1 MRQFFQRLL
10 LPLAVAA
17 VTQTSIV
24 SAEGIRLIGPS
35 GEVQSSPQF
44 SSEIV
49 RNAASSANSEPST
62 FFGPTTEQDT
72 LWSIATRLKPSAAVT
87 VQQTLLAIYRLNP
100 QAFENQNIHSLI
112 PGSTLRVPSL
122 SQVSS
127 ATTQEAINI
136 MAAHQARLNQGD
148 VKPAIQPAPIAKPQP
163 VVEAK
168 TQKAT
173 AKVAETVTV
182 PAMVDTVKPE
192 VEKVEKQIAA
202 SDTELVALE
211 EKNHK
216 LRLMVA
222 QMQSEVDNLKQELG
236 DENRIRS
243 EVEKLLQE
251 ERVKRDE
258 AQKLAPSALDQ
269 LLSNGWMVGL
279 LALIPGLLIGLLV
292 LMLLSRRSKS
302 SSTEPTLQPAQT
314 ATPEAA
320 IAPVT
325 VGEPEIDGLDDELLL
340 DDDLF
345 GDTDD
350 SEKLFSDEVDS
361 KDEDDIFADLD
372 ESDLDFNLE
381 GEDGQDPFAGI
392 DDDGDLDTEFGSN
405 SGISVN
411 SEEKALGLEEMERA
425 LDEATHNAND
435 DDDEA
440 AFDLSDDGDMSQ
452 AEIES
457 LLANDGEVEDLE
469 SDAIDQS
476 MLDELLS
483 GFDQED
489 DTADDLDFDTLL
501 DDNLDELMSDPIERE
516 LTQTDVK
523 MTSDEDLESLFNSIE
538 SQADLDTLEAEADNF
553 EETALLDELI
563 DEDVTLDSDSTDLLD
578 ELIADEDGLDTLEL
592 DEDFD
597 VASDKLLNELLDES
611 APEPSEEFD
620 HNSPTLLD
628 EWVEKEEQPVKTE
641 NVASESVEEP
651 VLDDG
656 TEFFEELL
664 EIEQLAQEPTAEFNS
679 DNFKDDLLSSVPEHD
694 PLLEEF
700 NLDDDEES
708 SFEDEAFD
716 FNPEIEGTDSGAAMQ
731 PEETPTA
738 VTVPEPIANEFG
750 VPQDDDWLLD
760 EESESTSEIVEDSQ
774 PLSSADF
781 MAELDGAENTEIVE
795 SVRDNVSETTSA
807 SDDNDVE
814 RDFFAAELDD
824 ESFDFDEL
832 ELAEYSEEDA
842 LADAM
847 AQPELPGEPEVKE
860 QDLAAELADA
870 QADDEFEFYGLELP
884 EYSEEDALADAMAQP
899 ELSGEPEA
907 EVKEENLAAEFADA
921 QADDEY
927 ELDDLE
933 LPEYSEE
940 DALAEAIAQPELSG
954 EPEAEVKEEN
964 LAAEFVDAQA
974 EDEYEFDDL
983 ELPEYSE
990 EDALA
995 DAIAQPELSGEPEVK
1010 EQDLAAELAD
1020 VQAEDESEFDD
1031 LELPE
1036 YSEEDALADAMAQPE
1051 LSGEPEVKEQ
1061 DLAAE
1066 LADVQADDE
1075 FEFDDL
1081 ELPEYSEED
1090 ALADAVTKPELSG
1103 EPEVKEEG
1111 LVADFADAQAEDELE
1126 FDDLEL
1132 PEYSEEDALADAI
1145 AQPELSGE
1153 PEVKEEDL
1161 AAEFADAQAEDEF
1174 EFDDLEL
1181 PEYSEEDALADA
1193 MAQPELSGEPEVK
1206 EEGLAADFA
1215 DAQAEDEFEF
1225 DDLELPEYSEEDALA
1240 DAMAQ
1245 PELSGEP
1252 EVKEEGLAADF
1263 ADAQAEDE
1271 FEFDDLE
1278 LPEYSEEDVLA
1289 DAMAHPELSGEP
1301 EVKEEGLAADFADA
1315 QAEDELEFDD
1325 LELPEYSEEDALA
1338 DSIASSDTDPERSV
1352 PEAEAGIDFEAMAHQ
1367 EFDEHSLN
1375 SLLDDNEESEG
1386 FSFDQPID
1394 AQTIDSAGMDID
1406 AMLQMGGE
1414 DWNGFSLTPDQQA
1427 TIPDEVPEEERAV
1440 WQSDIQNQQPEVATE
1455 NWATQEDLADFDP
1468 QEKHFM
1474 TIDELMAQVE
1484 REETAF
1490 NPDDEELKLDVGLN
1504 EFPDVIGEISDV
1516 DVDSNSEAAGKL
1528 DLAKIYMEMNDEK
1541 GAVKLLEEAIVDGSD
1556 DIRQQAKRLID
1567 VINGRA

>member
-122 SQVSS
+122 AQVNS

-168 TQKAT
+168 TQQAT
-173 AKVAETVTV
+173 AKVAEAVTV

-847 AQPELPGEPEVKE
+847 AQPELSGEPEAEVKE
-860 QDLAAELADA
+860 ENLAAEFADA
-870 QADDEFEFYGLELP
+870 QADDEFEFDDLDLP
-884 EYSEEDALADAMAQP
+884 EYSEEDTLADAMAQP

-940 DALAEAIAQPELSG
+940 DALA
-954 EPEAEVKEEN
+954 
-964 LAAEFVDAQA
+964 
-974 EDEYEFDDL
+974 
-983 ELPEYSE
+983 
-990 EDALA
+990 
-995 DAIAQPELSGEPEVK
+995 
-1010 EQDLAAELAD
+1010 
-1020 VQAEDESEFDD
+1020 
-1031 LELPE
+1031 
-1036 YSEEDALADAMAQPE
+1036 DAMAQPE

-1066 LADVQADDE
+1066 FVGAQADDE

-1081 ELPEYSEED
+1081 DLPEYSEED

-1245 PELSGEP
+1245 PELSDEP
-1252 EVKEEGLAADF
+1252 EVKEEGLTADF
-1263 ADAQAEDE
+1263 ANVQAEDE
-1271 FEFDDLE
+1271 LEFDDLE
-1278 LPEYSEEDVLA
+1278 LPEYSEEDALA
-1289 DAMAHPELSGEP
+1289 QPELSGEP
-1301 EVKEEGLAADFADA
+1301 EVKEEGLAADFANV

>member
-122 SQVSS
+122 AQVNS

-168 TQKAT
+168 TQQAT
-173 AKVAETVTV
+173 AKVAETVAV

-320 IAPVT
+320 VAPVT

-750 VPQDDDWLLD
+750 VPQDGDWLLD

-884 EYSEEDALADAMAQP
+884 EYSEVDALADAMAQP

-940 DALAEAIAQPELSG
+940 DALA
-954 EPEAEVKEEN
+954 
-964 LAAEFVDAQA
+964 
-974 EDEYEFDDL
+974 
-983 ELPEYSE
+983 
-990 EDALA
+990 
-995 DAIAQPELSGEPEVK
+995 
-1010 EQDLAAELAD
+1010 
-1020 VQAEDESEFDD
+1020 
-1031 LELPE
+1031 
-1036 YSEEDALADAMAQPE
+1036 DAMAQPE

-1066 LADVQADDE
+1066 LADLQADDE

-1174 EFDDLEL
+1174 EFDDLDL

-1193 MAQPELSGEPEVK
+1193 MVQPELSGEPEVK

-1271 FEFDDLE
+1271 F
-1278 LPEYSEEDVLA
+1278 
-1289 DAMAHPELSGEP
+1289 
-1301 EVKEEGLAADFADA
+1301 
-1315 QAEDELEFDD
+1315 EFDD

>member
-122 SQVSS
+122 AQVNS

-168 TQKAT
+168 TQQAT

-523 MTSDEDLESLFNSIE
+523 MTSDKDLESLFNSIE

-553 EETALLDELI
+553 EETALLDDLI

-708 SFEDEAFD
+708 LFEDEAFD

-847 AQPELPGEPEVKE
+847 AQPELSGEPEAEVKE
-860 QDLAAELADA
+860 ENLAAEFVGA
-870 QADDEFEFYGLELP
+870 QADDEFEFDDLDLPEYSEEDALADAMAQPELSGEPEAEVKEENLAAEFADAQADDEYEFDDLDLP

-927 ELDDLE
+927 EL
-933 LPEYSEE
+933 
-940 DALAEAIAQPELSG
+940 
-954 EPEAEVKEEN
+954 
-964 LAAEFVDAQA
+964 
-974 EDEYEFDDL
+974 
-983 ELPEYSE
+983 
-990 EDALA
+990 
-995 DAIAQPELSGEPEVK
+995 
-1010 EQDLAAELAD
+1010 
-1020 VQAEDESEFDD
+1020 DD

-1103 EPEVKEEG
+1103 EPGVKEEG

-1174 EFDDLEL
+1174 EFDDLDL

-1252 EVKEEGLAADF
+1252 EVKEEGLSADF

-1271 FEFDDLE
+1271 F
-1278 LPEYSEEDVLA
+1278 
-1289 DAMAHPELSGEP
+1289 
-1301 EVKEEGLAADFADA
+1301 
-1315 QAEDELEFDD
+1315 EFDD

>member
-122 SQVSS
+122 AQVNS

-136 MAAHQARLNQGD
+136 MAAHQARLNQGE

-168 TQKAT
+168 TQQAA

-320 IAPVT
+320 VAPVT

-620 HNSPTLLD
+620 HNSPTLLN

-795 SVRDNVSETTSA
+795 SVRDNVSETTST

-832 ELAEYSEEDA
+832 ELTEDSEEDA
-842 LADAM
+842 A
-847 AQPELPGEPEVKE
+847 AQPELPGEPEVKGE
-860 QDLAAELADA
+860 GLVADF
-870 QADDEFEFYGLELP
+870 ADD
-884 EYSEEDALADAMAQP
+884 
-899 ELSGEPEA
+899 
-907 EVKEENLAAEFADA
+907 
-921 QADDEY
+921 
-927 ELDDLE
+927 
-933 LPEYSEE
+933 
-940 DALAEAIAQPELSG
+940 
-954 EPEAEVKEEN
+954 
-964 LAAEFVDAQA
+964 QA
-974 EDEYEFDDL
+974 EDEF
-983 ELPEYSE
+983 
-990 EDALA
+990 
-995 DAIAQPELSGEPEVK
+995 
-1010 EQDLAAELAD
+1010 
-1020 VQAEDESEFDD
+1020 EFDD

-1051 LSGEPEVKEQ
+1051 LSGEPEVKEEGLAADFADAQADDEFEFDDLELLEYSEEDALTDAVAQPELSGEPEVKEQ

-1066 LADVQADDE
+1066 FADAQVEDEFEFDDLELPEYSEEDALADAVAQPELSGEPEIKEEGLAADFADAQADDEFEFDDLELPEYSEEDALADAMAQPELSGKSEVKEEDLAADFADAQAEDEFEFDDLELPEYSEEDALADAMAQPELSGELEVKEEGLAADFADAQAEDEFEFDDLELPEYSEEDALADAMAQPELSGELEVKEEGLAADFADVQADDE

-1174 EFDDLEL
+1174 EFDDL
-1181 PEYSEEDALADA
+1181 D
-1193 MAQPELSGEPEVK
+1193 
-1206 EEGLAADFA
+1206 
-1215 DAQAEDEFEF
+1215 
-1225 DDLELPEYSEEDALA
+1225 
-1240 DAMAQ
+1240 
-1245 PELSGEP
+1245 
-1252 EVKEEGLAADF
+1252 
-1263 ADAQAEDE
+1263 
-1271 FEFDDLE
+1271 
-1278 LPEYSEEDVLA
+1278 
-1289 DAMAHPELSGEP
+1289 
-1301 EVKEEGLAADFADA
+1301 
-1315 QAEDELEFDD
+1315 
-1325 LELPEYSEEDALA
+1325 LPEYSEEDALA

>member
-122 SQVSS
+122 AQVSS

-136 MAAHQARLNQGD
+136 MAAHQARLNQGE

-168 TQKAT
+168 TQQAT
-173 AKVAETVTV
+173 AKVAETVTA

-320 IAPVT
+320 VAPVT

-538 SQADLDTLEAEADNF
+538 SQADLETLEAEADNF

-592 DEDFD
+592 DDDFD

-708 SFEDEAFD
+708 AFEDEAFD
-716 FNPEIEGTDSGAAMQ
+716 FNPEIEGTDSGAEMQ

-738 VTVPEPIANEFG
+738 VNVPEPIANEFG

-760 EESESTSEIVEDSQ
+760 EDSESTSEIVEDSQ

-832 ELAEYSEEDA
+832 ELAEDSEE
-842 LADAM
+842 
-847 AQPELPGEPEVKE
+847 
-860 QDLAAELADA
+860 
-870 QADDEFEFYGLELP
+870 
-884 EYSEEDALADAMAQP
+884 DAMAQP
-899 ELSGEPEA
+899 ELSGEPE
-907 EVKEENLAAEFADA
+907 VKEEGLAAD
-921 QADDEY
+921 
-927 ELDDLE
+927 
-933 LPEYSEE
+933 
-940 DALAEAIAQPELSG
+940 
-954 EPEAEVKEEN
+954 
-964 LAAEFVDAQA
+964 FVDAQA
-974 EDEYEFDDL
+974 EDEFEFDDL
-983 ELPEYSE
+983 DLPEYSE

-1010 EQDLAAELAD
+1010 EQDFAAELAD
-1020 VQAEDESEFDD
+1020 VQAE
-1031 LELPE
+1031 
-1036 YSEEDALADAMAQPE
+1036 
-1051 LSGEPEVKEQ
+1051 
-1061 DLAAE
+1061 
-1066 LADVQADDE
+1066 DE

-1090 ALADAVTKPELSG
+1090 ALADAVTQPELSG
-1103 EPEVKEEG
+1103 EPEVREQDLAAE
-1111 LVADFADAQAEDELE
+1111 LADAQAEDEFE

-1132 PEYSEEDALADAI
+1132 PEYSEEDALADAVT
-1145 AQPELSGE
+1145 QPELSGE
-1153 PEVKEEDL
+1153 HEVKEEGL
-1161 AAEFADAQAEDEF
+1161 AADFADAQAEDEF

-1181 PEYSEEDALADA
+1181 PEYSEEEALADA

-1240 DAMAQ
+1240 DAVAQ
-1245 PELSGEP
+1245 SELSGEP
-1252 EVKEEGLAADF
+1252 EVNEEGLAADF

-1271 FEFDDLE
+1271 FEFDDLGLPEYSEEDALADAMAQPELSGEPEVKEESLAADFANVQAEDELEFDDLE
-1278 LPEYSEEDVLA
+1278 LPEYSEEDALA
-1289 DAMAHPELSGEP
+1289 DAMAQPEWSGEP
-1301 EVKEEGLAADFADA
+1301 EVKEEGLAADFANV

-1367 EFDEHSLN
+1367 EFDERSLN
-1375 SLLDDNEESEG
+1375 SLLDENEENEG

-1484 REETAF
+1484 REDTAF

>member
-122 SQVSS
+122 AQVNS

-168 TQKAT
+168 TQQAT

-795 SVRDNVSETTSA
+795 SARDNVSETTSA

-870 QADDEFEFYGLELP
+870 QADDEFEFYAVELA

-899 ELSGEPEA
+899 ELAGEP
-907 EVKEENLAAEFADA
+907 EVKEEYLAAEFADA
-921 QADDEY
+921 QADDEF
-927 ELDDLE
+927 
-933 LPEYSEE
+933 
-940 DALAEAIAQPELSG
+940 
-954 EPEAEVKEEN
+954 
-964 LAAEFVDAQA
+964 EFKV
-974 EDEYEFDDL
+974 
-983 ELPEYSE
+983 
-990 EDALA
+990 
-995 DAIAQPELSGEPEVK
+995 V
-1010 EQDLAAELAD
+1010 
-1020 VQAEDESEFDD
+1020 
-1031 LELPE
+1031 ELPE

-1051 LSGEPEVKEQ
+1051 LSGEPEVKE
-1061 DLAAE
+1061 
-1066 LADVQADDE
+1066 
-1075 FEFDDL
+1075 
-1081 ELPEYSEED
+1081 
-1090 ALADAVTKPELSG
+1090 
-1103 EPEVKEEG
+1103 EG
-1111 LVADFADAQAEDELE
+1111 LEAD
-1126 FDDLEL
+1126 
-1132 PEYSEEDALADAI
+1132 
-1145 AQPELSGE
+1145 
-1153 PEVKEEDL
+1153 
-1161 AAEFADAQAEDEF
+1161 FADAQAEDEF
-1174 EFDDLEL
+1174 EFDDLDL

-1215 DAQAEDEFEF
+1215 DAQAEDEF
-1225 DDLELPEYSEEDALA
+1225 
-1240 DAMAQ
+1240 
-1245 PELSGEP
+1245 
-1252 EVKEEGLAADF
+1252 
-1263 ADAQAEDE
+1263 
-1271 FEFDDLE
+1271 
-1278 LPEYSEEDVLA
+1278 
-1289 DAMAHPELSGEP
+1289 
-1301 EVKEEGLAADFADA
+1301 
-1315 QAEDELEFDD
+1315 EFDD

>member
-122 SQVSS
+122 AQVSS

-136 MAAHQARLNQGD
+136 MAAHQARLNQGE

-168 TQKAT
+168 TQQAT
-173 AKVAETVTV
+173 AKVAETVTA

-314 ATPEAA
+314 VTPEAA
-320 IAPVT
+320 VAPVT

-538 SQADLDTLEAEADNF
+538 SQADLETLEAEADNF

-592 DEDFD
+592 DDDFD

-708 SFEDEAFD
+708 AFEDEAFD
-716 FNPEIEGTDSGAAMQ
+716 FNPEIEGTDSGAEMQ

-760 EESESTSEIVEDSQ
+760 EDSESTSEIVEDSQ

-832 ELAEYSEEDA
+832 ELAED
-842 LADAM
+842 
-847 AQPELPGEPEVKE
+847 
-860 QDLAAELADA
+860 
-870 QADDEFEFYGLELP
+870 
-884 EYSEEDALADAMAQP
+884 SEEDALADAMAQP
-899 ELSGEPEA
+899 ELSGEPE
-907 EVKEENLAAEFADA
+907 VKEEGLAAD
-921 QADDEY
+921 
-927 ELDDLE
+927 
-933 LPEYSEE
+933 
-940 DALAEAIAQPELSG
+940 
-954 EPEAEVKEEN
+954 
-964 LAAEFVDAQA
+964 FVDAQA
-974 EDEYEFDDL
+974 EDEFEFDDL

-1010 EQDLAAELAD
+1010 EQDFAAELAD
-1020 VQAEDESEFDD
+1020 VQAEDEFEFDDLELPEYSEEEALADAIAQPELSGEPEVKEQYFAEELADVQAEDEFEFDDLEQPEYSEEDVLADAVTQPELSGEPEVKEQDLAAELADAQAEDELEFDD

-1051 LSGEPEVKEQ
+1051 LSGEP
-1061 DLAAE
+1061 
-1066 LADVQADDE
+1066 
-1075 FEFDDL
+1075 
-1081 ELPEYSEED
+1081 
-1090 ALADAVTKPELSG
+1090 G
-1103 EPEVKEEG
+1103 
-1111 LVADFADAQAEDELE
+1111 
-1126 FDDLEL
+1126 
-1132 PEYSEEDALADAI
+1132 
-1145 AQPELSGE
+1145 
-1153 PEVKEEDL
+1153 
-1161 AAEFADAQAEDEF
+1161 
-1174 EFDDLEL
+1174 
-1181 PEYSEEDALADA
+1181 
-1193 MAQPELSGEPEVK
+1193 VK

-1240 DAMAQ
+1240 DAVTQPELSGEPEVKEEGLTADFADAQADDELEFDDLELPEYSEEDALADAIAQ

-1252 EVKEEGLAADF
+1252 EVKEEGLTADF
-1263 ADAQAEDE
+1263 ADAQADDE
-1271 FEFDDLE
+1271 LEFDDLE
-1278 LPEYSEEDVLA
+1278 LPEYSEEDALA
-1289 DAMAHPELSGEP
+1289 QPELSGEP
-1301 EVKEEGLAADFADA
+1301 EVKEQDLAAELADA
-1315 QAEDELEFDD
+1315 QAEDEFEFDD

-1338 DSIASSDTDPERSV
+1338 DSIASSDIDPERS

-1367 EFDEHSLN
+1367 EFDERSLN
-1375 SLLDDNEESEG
+1375 SLLDENEENEG

-1484 REETAF
+1484 REDTAF

>member
-122 SQVSS
+122 AQVNS

-168 TQKAT
+168 TQQAT

-884 EYSEEDALADAMAQP
+884 EYSEEDALAQPELSGEPEAEVKEENLAAEFVGAQADDEFEFDDLDLPEYSEEDTLADAMAQP

-927 ELDDLE
+927 EL
-933 LPEYSEE
+933 
-940 DALAEAIAQPELSG
+940 
-954 EPEAEVKEEN
+954 
-964 LAAEFVDAQA
+964 
-974 EDEYEFDDL
+974 
-983 ELPEYSE
+983 
-990 EDALA
+990 
-995 DAIAQPELSGEPEVK
+995 
-1010 EQDLAAELAD
+1010 
-1020 VQAEDESEFDD
+1020 DD

-1174 EFDDLEL
+1174 EFDDLDL

-1271 FEFDDLE
+1271 F
-1278 LPEYSEEDVLA
+1278 
-1289 DAMAHPELSGEP
+1289 
-1301 EVKEEGLAADFADA
+1301 
-1315 QAEDELEFDD
+1315 EFDD

>member
-122 SQVSS
+122 AQVNS

-168 TQKAT
+168 TQQAT

-258 AQKLAPSALDQ
+258 AQKLAPSTLDQ

-469 SDAIDQS
+469 SEAIDQS

-592 DEDFD
+592 DDDFD

-641 NVASESVEEP
+641 NVASESAEEP

-731 PEETPTA
+731 PDETPTA

-760 EESESTSEIVEDSQ
+760 EESESTSEIVEDNQ

-781 MAELDGAENTEIVE
+781 MTELDGAENTEIVE
-795 SVRDNVSETTSA
+795 SVRDNVSEATAA

-832 ELAEYSEEDA
+832 ELAED
-842 LADAM
+842 
-847 AQPELPGEPEVKE
+847 
-860 QDLAAELADA
+860 
-870 QADDEFEFYGLELP
+870 
-884 EYSEEDALADAMAQP
+884 
-899 ELSGEPEA
+899 
-907 EVKEENLAAEFADA
+907 
-921 QADDEY
+921 
-927 ELDDLE
+927 
-933 LPEYSEE
+933 SEE

-964 LAAEFVDAQA
+964 LAAEFADAQADDEFELDDLDLPEYSEEDALADAMAQPELSDEPEVKEEGLAADFADAQA
-974 EDEYEFDDL
+974 EDEFEFDDL
-983 ELPEYSE
+983 DLPEYSE

-995 DAIAQPELSGEPEVK
+995 DAIAQPELSGEPK
-1010 EQDLAAELAD
+1010 
-1020 VQAEDESEFDD
+1020 
-1031 LELPE
+1031 
-1036 YSEEDALADAMAQPE
+1036 
-1051 LSGEPEVKEQ
+1051 
-1061 DLAAE
+1061 
-1066 LADVQADDE
+1066 
-1075 FEFDDL
+1075 
-1081 ELPEYSEED
+1081 
-1090 ALADAVTKPELSG
+1090 
-1103 EPEVKEEG
+1103 VKEEG
-1111 LVADFADAQAEDELE
+1111 LAADFADAQAEDELE

-1193 MAQPELSGEPEVK
+1193 IAQPELSGEPEVKEEGLAADFANVQAEDELEFDDLELPEYSEEDALADAIVQPELSGESEIK

-1252 EVKEEGLAADF
+1252 EVKEEGLTADF
-1263 ADAQAEDE
+1263 ANVQAEDE
-1271 FEFDDLE
+1271 LEFDDLE
-1278 LPEYSEEDVLA
+1278 LPEYSEEDALA

>member
-122 SQVSS
+122 AQVSS

-136 MAAHQARLNQGD
+136 MAAHQARLNQGE

-168 TQKAT
+168 TQQAT
-173 AKVAETVTV
+173 AKVAETVTA
-182 PAMVDTVKPE
+182 PAMVDTVKPD

-320 IAPVT
+320 VAPVT

-538 SQADLDTLEAEADNF
+538 SQADLETLEAEADNF

-592 DEDFD
+592 DDDFD

-708 SFEDEAFD
+708 AFEDEAFD
-716 FNPEIEGTDSGAAMQ
+716 FNPEIEGTDSGAEMQ
-731 PEETPTA
+731 SEPTA

-760 EESESTSEIVEDSQ
+760 EDSESTSEIVEDSQ

-832 ELAEYSEEDA
+832 ELAEDSEEDA

-847 AQPELPGEPEVKE
+847 AQPELSGEPEVKEQDLAAELADVQAEDEFEFDDLELPEYSEEEALADAMAQPELSGEPEVKE

-870 QADDEFEFYGLELP
+870 QAEDELEFDDLELP

-899 ELSGEPEA
+899 ELSGEPG
-907 EVKEENLAAEFADA
+907 VKEQDLAADFADA
-921 QADDEY
+921 QAEDEL
-927 ELDDLE
+927 EFDDLE

-940 DALAEAIAQPELSG
+940 DALADAVTQPELSG
-954 EPEAEVKEEN
+954 EPEVKEEG
-964 LAAEFVDAQA
+964 LTADFADAQA
-974 EDEYEFDDL
+974 DDELEFDDL

-1010 EQDLAAELAD
+1010 EEGLTADFADAQADDEL
-1020 VQAEDESEFDD
+1020 EFDD

-1066 LADVQADDE
+1066 LAD
-1075 FEFDDL
+1075 
-1081 ELPEYSEED
+1081 
-1090 ALADAVTKPELSG
+1090 
-1103 EPEVKEEG
+1103 
-1111 LVADFADAQAEDELE
+1111 
-1126 FDDLEL
+1126 
-1132 PEYSEEDALADAI
+1132 
-1145 AQPELSGE
+1145 
-1153 PEVKEEDL
+1153 
-1161 AAEFADAQAEDEF
+1161 AQAEDEF

-1181 PEYSEEDALADA
+1181 PEYSEEDALAD
-1193 MAQPELSGEPEVK
+1193 
-1206 EEGLAADFA
+1206 
-1215 DAQAEDEFEF
+1215 
-1225 DDLELPEYSEEDALA
+1225 
-1240 DAMAQ
+1240 
-1245 PELSGEP
+1245 
-1252 EVKEEGLAADF
+1252 
-1263 ADAQAEDE
+1263 
-1271 FEFDDLE
+1271 
-1278 LPEYSEEDVLA
+1278 
-1289 DAMAHPELSGEP
+1289 
-1301 EVKEEGLAADFADA
+1301 
-1315 QAEDELEFDD
+1315 
-1325 LELPEYSEEDALA
+1325 
-1338 DSIASSDTDPERSV
+1338 SIASSDIDPERS
-1352 PEAEAGIDFEAMAHQ
+1352 PEAKAGIDFEAMAHQ
-1367 EFDEHSLN
+1367 EFDERSLN
-1375 SLLDDNEESEG
+1375 SLLDENEENEG

-1484 REETAF
+1484 REDTAF

>member
-122 SQVSS
+122 AQVNS

-168 TQKAT
+168 TQQAT

-381 GEDGQDPFAGI
+381 GEDGQDPFASI

-807 SDDNDVE
+807 SGDNDVE

-832 ELAEYSEEDA
+832 ELAEDSEEDA

-847 AQPELPGEPEVKE
+847 AQPELSGEPEAEVKE
-860 QDLAAELADA
+860 ENLAAEFADA
-870 QADDEFEFYGLELP
+870 QADDEFEFDDLDLP

-927 ELDDLE
+927 EFDDLD
-933 LPEYSEE
+933 LPEY
-940 DALAEAIAQPELSG
+940 I
-954 EPEAEVKEEN
+954 
-964 LAAEFVDAQA
+964 
-974 EDEYEFDDL
+974 
-983 ELPEYSE
+983 E

-995 DAIAQPELSGEPEVK
+995 DAMAQPELSGEPEVK
-1010 EQDLAAELAD
+1010 EEDLAAELAD

-1051 LSGEPEVKEQ
+1051 LSGE
-1061 DLAAE
+1061 
-1066 LADVQADDE
+1066 
-1075 FEFDDL
+1075 
-1081 ELPEYSEED
+1081 S
-1090 ALADAVTKPELSG
+1090 
-1103 EPEVKEEG
+1103 EVKEEG
-1111 LVADFADAQAEDELE
+1111 LAADFADAQAEDEFE

-1153 PEVKEEDL
+1153 PEVQEEGL
-1161 AAEFADAQAEDEF
+1161 AADFANVQAEDEF
-1174 EFDDLEL
+1174 EFDDLELPEYSEEDALADAMAQPELSDEPEVKEEGLAADFANVQAEDELEFDDLEL

-1215 DAQAEDEFEF
+1215 DAQAEDELEF

-1245 PELSGEP
+1245 P
-1252 EVKEEGLAADF
+1252 
-1263 ADAQAEDE
+1263 
-1271 FEFDDLE
+1271 
-1278 LPEYSEEDVLA
+1278 
-1289 DAMAHPELSGEP
+1289 
-1301 EVKEEGLAADFADA
+1301 
-1315 QAEDELEFDD
+1315 
-1325 LELPEYSEEDALA
+1325 
-1338 DSIASSDTDPERSV
+1338 
-1352 PEAEAGIDFEAMAHQ
+1352 

>member
-44 SSEIV
+44 SSGIV

-122 SQVSS
+122 AQVNS

-168 TQKAT
+168 TQQAT

-832 ELAEYSEEDA
+832 ELAED
-842 LADAM
+842 
-847 AQPELPGEPEVKE
+847 
-860 QDLAAELADA
+860 
-870 QADDEFEFYGLELP
+870 
-884 EYSEEDALADAMAQP
+884 
-899 ELSGEPEA
+899 
-907 EVKEENLAAEFADA
+907 
-921 QADDEY
+921 
-927 ELDDLE
+927 
-933 LPEYSEE
+933 SEE

-964 LAAEFVDAQA
+964 LAAEFADAQADDEFELDDLELPEYSEEDALADAMAQPELSGEPEVKEEGLAADFADAQA
-974 EDEYEFDDL
+974 EDEFEFDDLDLPEYSEEDALADAVAKPELSGEPEVKEQDLAAEFADAQAEDEFEFDDL

-1036 YSEEDALADAMAQPE
+1036 YSEEDALADEMVQPE
-1051 LSGEPEVKEQ
+1051 LSGESEVEEEGLVADFADAQ
-1061 DLAAE
+1061 AE
-1066 LADVQADDE
+1066 DE

-1090 ALADAVTKPELSG
+1090 ALAGAMAQPELSG

-1111 LVADFADAQAEDELE
+1111 LAADFAN
-1126 FDDLEL
+1126 
-1132 PEYSEEDALADAI
+1132 
-1145 AQPELSGE
+1145 
-1153 PEVKEEDL
+1153 
-1161 AAEFADAQAEDEF
+1161 AQAEDEF

-1193 MAQPELSGEPEVK
+1193 MAQPELSGE
-1206 EEGLAADFA
+1206 L
-1215 DAQAEDEFEF
+1215 
-1225 DDLELPEYSEEDALA
+1225 
-1240 DAMAQ
+1240 
-1245 PELSGEP
+1245 

-1315 QAEDELEFDD
+1315 QAEDEFEFDD

>member
-122 SQVSS
+122 AQVNS

-168 TQKAT
+168 TQQAT

-314 ATPEAA
+314 VTPEAA

-489 DTADDLDFDTLL
+489 DTADDLGFDTLL

-592 DEDFD
+592 DDDFD

-641 NVASESVEEP
+641 NVASESAEEP

-708 SFEDEAFD
+708 SFDDEAFD

-832 ELAEYSEEDA
+832 ELAEDSEEDA

-847 AQPELPGEPEVKE
+847 AQPELSGEPEAEVKE
-860 QDLAAELADA
+860 ENLAAEFVGA
-870 QADDEFEFYGLELP
+870 QADDEFEFDDLDLP
-884 EYSEEDALADAMAQP
+884 EYSEEDTLADAMAQP

-940 DALAEAIAQPELSG
+940 DALADAMAQPELSG

-964 LAAEFVDAQA
+964 LAAEFADAQA

-1036 YSEEDALADAMAQPE
+1036 YSEEDALADAMVQPE
-1051 LSGEPEVKEQ
+1051 LSGESEVE
-1061 DLAAE
+1061 
-1066 LADVQADDE
+1066 
-1075 FEFDDL
+1075 
-1081 ELPEYSEED
+1081 
-1090 ALADAVTKPELSG
+1090 
-1103 EPEVKEEG
+1103 EEG
-1111 LVADFADAQAEDELE
+1111 LVADFADAQAEDEFE

-1174 EFDDLEL
+1174 EFDDLDL

-1271 FEFDDLE
+1271 F
-1278 LPEYSEEDVLA
+1278 
-1289 DAMAHPELSGEP
+1289 
-1301 EVKEEGLAADFADA
+1301 
-1315 QAEDELEFDD
+1315 EFDD

>member
-100 QAFENQNIHSLI
+100 QAFENQNIHSLL

-122 SQVSS
+122 AQVNS

-168 TQKAT
+168 TQQAT

-258 AQKLAPSALDQ
+258 AQKLAPSTLDQ

-592 DEDFD
+592 DDDFD

-641 NVASESVEEP
+641 NVASESAEEP

-832 ELAEYSEEDA
+832 ELAEDSEEDA

-847 AQPELPGEPEVKE
+847 AQPELSGEPEAEVKE
-860 QDLAAELADA
+860 ENLAAEFVGA
-870 QADDEFEFYGLELP
+870 QADDEFEFDDLDLP
-884 EYSEEDALADAMAQP
+884 EYSEEDTLADAMAQP

-927 ELDDLE
+927 EL
-933 LPEYSEE
+933 
-940 DALAEAIAQPELSG
+940 
-954 EPEAEVKEEN
+954 
-964 LAAEFVDAQA
+964 
-974 EDEYEFDDL
+974 
-983 ELPEYSE
+983 
-990 EDALA
+990 
-995 DAIAQPELSGEPEVK
+995 
-1010 EQDLAAELAD
+1010 
-1020 VQAEDESEFDD
+1020 DD

-1111 LVADFADAQAEDELE
+1111 LV
-1126 FDDLEL
+1126 
-1132 PEYSEEDALADAI
+1132 
-1145 AQPELSGE
+1145 
-1153 PEVKEEDL
+1153 
-1161 AAEFADAQAEDEF
+1161 
-1174 EFDDLEL
+1174 
-1181 PEYSEEDALADA
+1181 
-1193 MAQPELSGEPEVK
+1193 
-1206 EEGLAADFA
+1206 
-1215 DAQAEDEFEF
+1215 
-1225 DDLELPEYSEEDALA
+1225 
-1240 DAMAQ
+1240 
-1245 PELSGEP
+1245 
-1252 EVKEEGLAADF
+1252 
-1263 ADAQAEDE
+1263 
-1271 FEFDDLE
+1271 
-1278 LPEYSEEDVLA
+1278 
-1289 DAMAHPELSGEP
+1289 
-1301 EVKEEGLAADFADA
+1301 ADFADA

>member
-122 SQVSS
+122 AQVNS

-168 TQKAT
+168 TQQAT

-182 PAMVDTVKPE
+182 PAMVDTVTPE

-651 VLDDG
+651 VFDDG

-716 FNPEIEGTDSGAAMQ
+716 FNPEIEGADSGAAMQ

-847 AQPELPGEPEVKE
+847 AQPELSGEPEAEVKE
-860 QDLAAELADA
+860 ENLAAEFADA
-870 QADDEFEFYGLELP
+870 QADDEFEFDDLDLP

-927 ELDDLE
+927 EFDDLD
-933 LPEYSEE
+933 LPEY
-940 DALAEAIAQPELSG
+940 I
-954 EPEAEVKEEN
+954 
-964 LAAEFVDAQA
+964 
-974 EDEYEFDDL
+974 
-983 ELPEYSE
+983 E

-995 DAIAQPELSGEPEVK
+995 DAMAQPELSGEPEVK
-1010 EQDLAAELAD
+1010 EEDLAAELAD

-1051 LSGEPEVKEQ
+1051 LSGESEVKEEG
-1061 DLAAE
+1061 LAADFADAQAE
-1066 LADVQADDE
+1066 DEFEFDDLELPEYSEEDALADAIAQPELSGEPEVQEEGLAADFANVQAEDE

-1126 FDDLEL
+1126 FDNLEL

-1215 DAQAEDEFEF
+1215 N
-1225 DDLELPEYSEEDALA
+1225 
-1240 DAMAQ
+1240 
-1245 PELSGEP
+1245 
-1252 EVKEEGLAADF
+1252 V
-1263 ADAQAEDE
+1263 
-1271 FEFDDLE
+1271 
-1278 LPEYSEEDVLA
+1278 
-1289 DAMAHPELSGEP
+1289 
-1301 EVKEEGLAADFADA
+1301 

-1338 DSIASSDTDPERSV
+1338 DSIASSDTDPERLV

>member
-122 SQVSS
+122 AQVSS

-136 MAAHQARLNQGD
+136 MAAHQARLNQGE

-168 TQKAT
+168 TQQAT
-173 AKVAETVTV
+173 AKVAETVTA

-320 IAPVT
+320 VAPVT

-476 MLDELLS
+476 MLDDLLS

-750 VPQDDDWLLD
+750 VPQDYDWLLD

-884 EYSEEDALADAMAQP
+884 EFSEEDALADAMAQP

-940 DALAEAIAQPELSG
+940 DALA
-954 EPEAEVKEEN
+954 
-964 LAAEFVDAQA
+964 
-974 EDEYEFDDL
+974 
-983 ELPEYSE
+983 
-990 EDALA
+990 
-995 DAIAQPELSGEPEVK
+995 
-1010 EQDLAAELAD
+1010 
-1020 VQAEDESEFDD
+1020 
-1031 LELPE
+1031 
-1036 YSEEDALADAMAQPE
+1036 DAMAQPE

-1066 LADVQADDE
+1066 FVGAQADDE

-1081 ELPEYSEED
+1081 DLPEYSEED

-1245 PELSGEP
+1245 PELSDEP
-1252 EVKEEGLAADF
+1252 EVKEEGLTADF
-1263 ADAQAEDE
+1263 ANVQAEDE
-1271 FEFDDLE
+1271 LEFDDLE
-1278 LPEYSEEDVLA
+1278 LPEYSEEDALA
-1289 DAMAHPELSGEP
+1289 DAMAQPELSGEP
-1301 EVKEEGLAADFADA
+1301 EVKEEGLAADFANV

>member
-122 SQVSS
+122 AQVNS

-168 TQKAT
+168 TQQAT

-641 NVASESVEEP
+641 NMASESVEEP

-750 VPQDDDWLLD
+750 VPQDDDWMLD

-832 ELAEYSEEDA
+832 ELAEDSEEDA

-847 AQPELPGEPEVKE
+847 AQPELSGEPEAEVKE
-860 QDLAAELADA
+860 ENLAAEFVGA
-870 QADDEFEFYGLELP
+870 QADDEFEFDDLDLP
-884 EYSEEDALADAMAQP
+884 EYSEEDTLADAMAQP

-940 DALAEAIAQPELSG
+940 DALA
-954 EPEAEVKEEN
+954 
-964 LAAEFVDAQA
+964 DAM
-974 EDEYEFDDL
+974 
-983 ELPEYSE
+983 
-990 EDALA
+990 
-995 DAIAQPELSGEPEVK
+995 AQPELSGEPEVK
-1010 EQDLAAELAD
+1010 EQDLAAEFAD
-1020 VQAEDESEFDD
+1020 AQAEDEFEFDD

-1103 EPEVKEEG
+1103 EPEVQEEG
-1111 LVADFADAQAEDELE
+1111 LAADFANVQAEDELE

-1132 PEYSEEDALADAI
+1132 PEYSEEDALADAM

-1153 PEVKEEDL
+1153 PEVKEEGL
-1161 AAEFADAQAEDEF
+1161 AADFADVQAEDEF

-1215 DAQAEDEFEF
+1215 DAQAEDEF
-1225 DDLELPEYSEEDALA
+1225 
-1240 DAMAQ
+1240 
-1245 PELSGEP
+1245 
-1252 EVKEEGLAADF
+1252 
-1263 ADAQAEDE
+1263 
-1271 FEFDDLE
+1271 
-1278 LPEYSEEDVLA
+1278 
-1289 DAMAHPELSGEP
+1289 
-1301 EVKEEGLAADFADA
+1301 
-1315 QAEDELEFDD
+1315 EFDD

-1516 DVDSNSEAAGKL
+1516 DLDSNSEAAGKL

>member
-122 SQVSS
+122 AQVNS

-168 TQKAT
+168 TQQAT

-832 ELAEYSEEDA
+832 ELAED
-842 LADAM
+842 
-847 AQPELPGEPEVKE
+847 
-860 QDLAAELADA
+860 
-870 QADDEFEFYGLELP
+870 
-884 EYSEEDALADAMAQP
+884 
-899 ELSGEPEA
+899 
-907 EVKEENLAAEFADA
+907 
-921 QADDEY
+921 
-927 ELDDLE
+927 
-933 LPEYSEE
+933 SEE

-964 LAAEFVDAQA
+964 LAAEFADAQA
-974 EDEYEFDDL
+974 DDEF
-983 ELPEYSE
+983 EL
-990 EDALA
+990 
-995 DAIAQPELSGEPEVK
+995 
-1010 EQDLAAELAD
+1010 
-1020 VQAEDESEFDD
+1020 DD

-1051 LSGEPEVKEQ
+1051 LSGEPEVKEEG
-1061 DLAAE
+1061 LAADF
-1066 LADVQADDE
+1066 AGAQAEDE

-1081 ELPEYSEED
+1081 DLPEYSEED
-1090 ALADAVTKPELSG
+1090 ALADAVAK
-1103 EPEVKEEG
+1103 
-1111 LVADFADAQAEDELE
+1111 
-1126 FDDLEL
+1126 
-1132 PEYSEEDALADAI
+1132 
-1145 AQPELSGE
+1145 PELSGE

-1193 MAQPELSGEPEVK
+1193 IAHPELSGEPEVKEQDLAAELADVQAEDESEFDDLELPEYSEEDALADEMVQPELSGESEVEEEGLVADFADAQAEDEFEFDDLELPEYSEEDALADAIAQPELSGEPEVK

-1215 DAQAEDEFEF
+1215 NAQAEDEFEFDDLELPEYSEEDALADAMAQPELSDEPEVKEEGLAADFANVQAEDELEF

-1263 ADAQAEDE
+1263 AN
-1271 FEFDDLE
+1271 
-1278 LPEYSEEDVLA
+1278 V
-1289 DAMAHPELSGEP
+1289 
-1301 EVKEEGLAADFADA
+1301 

>member
-122 SQVSS
+122 AQVSS

-136 MAAHQARLNQGD
+136 MAAHQARLNQGE

-168 TQKAT
+168 TQQAT
-173 AKVAETVTV
+173 AKVAETVTA

-320 IAPVT
+320 VAPVT

-469 SDAIDQS
+469 SEAIDQS

-750 VPQDDDWLLD
+750 VPEDDDWLLD

-781 MAELDGAENTEIVE
+781 MAELDGAENAEIVE
-795 SVRDNVSETTSA
+795 SVHDKVSETTSA

-832 ELAEYSEEDA
+832 ELAEYSEEDT
-842 LADAM
+842 M

-870 QADDEFEFYGLELP
+870 QADDEFEFDDLELP
-884 EYSEEDALADAMAQP
+884 EYSEEDKLADAMAQP
-899 ELSGEPEA
+899 ELSGEPE
-907 EVKEENLAAEFADA
+907 VKEEGLAADFADA
-921 QADDEY
+921 QADDE
-927 ELDDLE
+927 
-933 LPEYSEE
+933 
-940 DALAEAIAQPELSG
+940 
-954 EPEAEVKEEN
+954 
-964 LAAEFVDAQA
+964 F
-974 EDEYEFDDL
+974 
-983 ELPEYSE
+983 
-990 EDALA
+990 
-995 DAIAQPELSGEPEVK
+995 
-1010 EQDLAAELAD
+1010 
-1020 VQAEDESEFDD
+1020 EFDD

-1051 LSGEPEVKEQ
+1051 LSGEPEI
-1061 DLAAE
+1061 
-1066 LADVQADDE
+1066 
-1075 FEFDDL
+1075 
-1081 ELPEYSEED
+1081 
-1090 ALADAVTKPELSG
+1090 
-1103 EPEVKEEG
+1103 KEEG
-1111 LVADFADAQAEDELE
+1111 LAADFADAQAEDEL
-1126 FDDLEL
+1126 
-1132 PEYSEEDALADAI
+1132 
-1145 AQPELSGE
+1145 
-1153 PEVKEEDL
+1153 
-1161 AAEFADAQAEDEF
+1161 

-1225 DDLELPEYSEEDALA
+1225 GDLEQPEYSEEDALA
-1240 DAMAQ
+1240 DAIAQ

-1263 ADAQAEDE
+1263 TNAQAEDELEFDDLELPEYSEEDTLADAMAQPELSGESEVKEEGLTADFADAQAEDE
-1271 FEFDDLE
+1271 FEFDDLD
-1278 LPEYSEEDVLA
+1278 LPEYSEEDALA
-1289 DAMAHPELSGEP
+1289 DAMAQPELSGEP

-1338 DSIASSDTDPERSV
+1338 DSIASSDSDPERSV

>member
-122 SQVSS
+122 AQVSS

-136 MAAHQARLNQGD
+136 MAAHQARLNQGE

-168 TQKAT
+168 TQQAT
-173 AKVAETVTV
+173 AKVAETVTA

-320 IAPVT
+320 VAPVT

-350 SEKLFSDEVDS
+350 SDKLFSDEVDS

-538 SQADLDTLEAEADNF
+538 SQADLETLEAEADNF

-592 DEDFD
+592 DDDFD

-708 SFEDEAFD
+708 AFEDEAFD
-716 FNPEIEGTDSGAAMQ
+716 FNPEIEGTDSGAEMQ

-760 EESESTSEIVEDSQ
+760 EDSESTSEIVEDSQ

-832 ELAEYSEEDA
+832 ELAEDSEEDA
-842 LADAM
+842 LADAIT
-847 AQPELPGEPEVKE
+847 
-860 QDLAAELADA
+860 
-870 QADDEFEFYGLELP
+870 
-884 EYSEEDALADAMAQP
+884 QP
-899 ELSGEPEA
+899 ELSGEPE
-907 EVKEENLAAEFADA
+907 VKEEGLAADFA
-921 QADDEY
+921 
-927 ELDDLE
+927 
-933 LPEYSEE
+933 
-940 DALAEAIAQPELSG
+940 
-954 EPEAEVKEEN
+954 
-964 LAAEFVDAQA
+964 DAQA
-974 EDEYEFDDL
+974 EDELEFDDL

-990 EDALA
+990 EDALV
-995 DAIAQPELSGEPEVK
+995 DAVAQPELSNEPEVK

-1020 VQAEDESEFDD
+1020 VQAEDEFEFDD

-1036 YSEEDALADAMAQPE
+1036 YSEEEALADAMAQPE

-1066 LADVQADDE
+1066 LAD
-1075 FEFDDL
+1075 
-1081 ELPEYSEED
+1081 
-1090 ALADAVTKPELSG
+1090 
-1103 EPEVKEEG
+1103 
-1111 LVADFADAQAEDELE
+1111 AQAEDELE

-1132 PEYSEEDALADAI
+1132 L
-1145 AQPELSGE
+1145 
-1153 PEVKEEDL
+1153 
-1161 AAEFADAQAEDEF
+1161 
-1174 EFDDLEL
+1174 
-1181 PEYSEEDALADA
+1181 EYSEEDALADA

-1240 DAMAQ
+1240 DAVTQPELSGEPEVKEEGLTADFADAQADDELEFDDLDLPEYSEEDALADAIAQ

-1252 EVKEEGLAADF
+1252 EVKEEGLTADF
-1263 ADAQAEDE
+1263 ADAQADDE
-1271 FEFDDLE
+1271 LEFDDLE
-1278 LPEYSEEDVLA
+1278 LPEYSEEDALA
-1289 DAMAHPELSGEP
+1289 DAMAQPELSGEP
-1301 EVKEEGLAADFADA
+1301 EVKEQDLAAELADA
-1315 QAEDELEFDD
+1315 QAEDEFEFDD

-1338 DSIASSDTDPERSV
+1338 DSIASSDIDPERS

-1367 EFDEHSLN
+1367 EFDERSLN
-1375 SLLDDNEESEG
+1375 SLLDENEENEG

-1484 REETAF
+1484 REDTAF

>member
-122 SQVSS
+122 AQVNS

-168 TQKAT
+168 TQQAT
-173 AKVAETVTV
+173 AKVAEAVTV

-847 AQPELPGEPEVKE
+847 AQPELSGEPEV
-860 QDLAAELADA
+860 
-870 QADDEFEFYGLELP
+870 
-884 EYSEEDALADAMAQP
+884 
-899 ELSGEPEA
+899 
-907 EVKEENLAAEFADA
+907 
-921 QADDEY
+921 
-927 ELDDLE
+927 
-933 LPEYSEE
+933 
-940 DALAEAIAQPELSG
+940 
-954 EPEAEVKEEN
+954 EVKEEN
-964 LAAEFVDAQA
+964 LAAEFVGAQA
-974 EDEYEFDDL
+974 DDEFEFDDL
-983 ELPEYSE
+983 DLPEYSE
-990 EDALA
+990 EDT
-995 DAIAQPELSGEPEVK
+995 
-1010 EQDLAAELAD
+1010 
-1020 VQAEDESEFDD
+1020 
-1031 LELPE
+1031 
-1036 YSEEDALADAMAQPE
+1036 LADAMAQPE

-1066 LADVQADDE
+1066 FVGAQADDE

-1081 ELPEYSEED
+1081 DLPEYSEED

-1245 PELSGEP
+1245 PELSDEP
-1252 EVKEEGLAADF
+1252 EVKEEGLTADF
-1263 ADAQAEDE
+1263 ANVQAEDE
-1271 FEFDDLE
+1271 LEFDDLE
-1278 LPEYSEEDVLA
+1278 LPEYSEEDALA
-1289 DAMAHPELSGEP
+1289 DAMAQPELSGEP
-1301 EVKEEGLAADFADA
+1301 EVKEEGLAADFANV

>member
-122 SQVSS
+122 AQVSS

-136 MAAHQARLNQGD
+136 MAAHQARLNQGE

-168 TQKAT
+168 TQQAT
-173 AKVAETVTV
+173 AKVAETVTA

-314 ATPEAA
+314 VTPEAA
-320 IAPVT
+320 VAPVT

-538 SQADLDTLEAEADNF
+538 SQADLETLEAEADNF

-592 DEDFD
+592 DDDFD

-708 SFEDEAFD
+708 AFEDEAFD
-716 FNPEIEGTDSGAAMQ
+716 FNPEIEGTDSGAEMQ

-832 ELAEYSEEDA
+832 ELAEDSEE
-842 LADAM
+842 
-847 AQPELPGEPEVKE
+847 
-860 QDLAAELADA
+860 
-870 QADDEFEFYGLELP
+870 
-884 EYSEEDALADAMAQP
+884 
-899 ELSGEPEA
+899 
-907 EVKEENLAAEFADA
+907 
-921 QADDEY
+921 
-927 ELDDLE
+927 
-933 LPEYSEE
+933 
-940 DALAEAIAQPELSG
+940 
-954 EPEAEVKEEN
+954 
-964 LAAEFVDAQA
+964 
-974 EDEYEFDDL
+974 
-983 ELPEYSE
+983 
-990 EDALA
+990 
-995 DAIAQPELSGEPEVK
+995 
-1010 EQDLAAELAD
+1010 
-1020 VQAEDESEFDD
+1020 
-1031 LELPE
+1031 
-1036 YSEEDALADAMAQPE
+1036 DAMAQPE
-1051 LSGEPEVKEQ
+1051 LSGEPEVREQ

-1066 LADVQADDE
+1066 L
-1075 FEFDDL
+1075 
-1081 ELPEYSEED
+1081 
-1090 ALADAVTKPELSG
+1090 
-1103 EPEVKEEG
+1103 
-1111 LVADFADAQAEDELE
+1111 
-1126 FDDLEL
+1126 
-1132 PEYSEEDALADAI
+1132 
-1145 AQPELSGE
+1145 
-1153 PEVKEEDL
+1153 
-1161 AAEFADAQAEDEF
+1161 ADAQAEDEF

-1193 MAQPELSGEPEVK
+1193 VTQPELSGEHEVK

-1252 EVKEEGLAADF
+1252 GVKEEGLAADF

-1278 LPEYSEEDVLA
+1278 LPEYSEEDALA
-1289 DAMAHPELSGEP
+1289 DAVTQPELSGEP
-1301 EVKEEGLAADFADA
+1301 EVKEEGLTADFADA
-1315 QAEDELEFDD
+1315 QADDELEFDDLELPEYSEEDALADAMAQPELSGEPEVKEEGLTADFADAQADDELEFDDLELPEYSEEDALADAMAQPELSGEPEVKEQDLAAELADAQAEDEFEFDD

-1338 DSIASSDTDPERSV
+1338 DSIASSDIDPERSV

-1367 EFDEHSLN
+1367 EFDERSLN
-1375 SLLDDNEESEG
+1375 SLLDENEENEG

-1484 REETAF
+1484 REDTAF

>member
-122 SQVSS
+122 AQVNS

-168 TQKAT
+168 TQQAT

-760 EESESTSEIVEDSQ
+760 EESDSTSEIVEDSQ

-824 ESFDFDEL
+824 ESFDFDEF
-832 ELAEYSEEDA
+832 ELPEYSEEDA

-860 QDLAAELADA
+860 QDLAAELPDA
-870 QADDEFEFYGLELP
+870 QADDEFEFH
-884 EYSEEDALADAMAQP
+884 A
-899 ELSGEPEA
+899 
-907 EVKEENLAAEFADA
+907 
-921 QADDEY
+921 
-927 ELDDLE
+927 
-933 LPEYSEE
+933 
-940 DALAEAIAQPELSG
+940 
-954 EPEAEVKEEN
+954 
-964 LAAEFVDAQA
+964 
-974 EDEYEFDDL
+974 L

-995 DAIAQPELSGEPEVK
+995 DAIAHPELSGEPE
-1010 EQDLAAELAD
+1010 A
-1020 VQAEDESEFDD
+1020 
-1031 LELPE
+1031 
-1036 YSEEDALADAMAQPE
+1036 
-1051 LSGEPEVKEQ
+1051 EVKEEP
-1061 DLAAE
+1061 LAPDFAP
-1066 LADVQADDE
+1066 AQADDE

-1081 ELPEYSEED
+1081 DLPEYSEED
-1090 ALADAVTKPELSG
+1090 P
-1103 EPEVKEEG
+1103 
-1111 LVADFADAQAEDELE
+1111 
-1126 FDDLEL
+1126 
-1132 PEYSEEDALADAI
+1132 
-1145 AQPELSGE
+1145 
-1153 PEVKEEDL
+1153 
-1161 AAEFADAQAEDEF
+1161 
-1174 EFDDLEL
+1174 
-1181 PEYSEEDALADA
+1181 LADA
-1193 MAQPELSGEPEVK
+1193 MAQPELPV
-1206 EEGLAADFA
+1206 
-1215 DAQAEDEFEF
+1215 
-1225 DDLELPEYSEEDALA
+1225 
-1240 DAMAQ
+1240 
-1245 PELSGEP
+1245 
-1252 EVKEEGLAADF
+1252 
-1263 ADAQAEDE
+1263 
-1271 FEFDDLE
+1271 
-1278 LPEYSEEDVLA
+1278 
-1289 DAMAHPELSGEP
+1289 EP

>member
-122 SQVSS
+122 AQVNS

-168 TQKAT
+168 TQQAT
-173 AKVAETVTV
+173 ANVAETVTV
-182 PAMVDTVKPE
+182 PAMVDTVKPD

-320 IAPVT
+320 VAPVT

-940 DALAEAIAQPELSG
+940 DALA
-954 EPEAEVKEEN
+954 
-964 LAAEFVDAQA
+964 
-974 EDEYEFDDL
+974 
-983 ELPEYSE
+983 
-990 EDALA
+990 
-995 DAIAQPELSGEPEVK
+995 
-1010 EQDLAAELAD
+1010 
-1020 VQAEDESEFDD
+1020 
-1031 LELPE
+1031 
-1036 YSEEDALADAMAQPE
+1036 DAMAQPE

-1174 EFDDLEL
+1174 EFDDLDL

-1215 DAQAEDEFEF
+1215 DAQAEDEF
-1225 DDLELPEYSEEDALA
+1225 
-1240 DAMAQ
+1240 
-1245 PELSGEP
+1245 
-1252 EVKEEGLAADF
+1252 
-1263 ADAQAEDE
+1263 
-1271 FEFDDLE
+1271 
-1278 LPEYSEEDVLA
+1278 
-1289 DAMAHPELSGEP
+1289 
-1301 EVKEEGLAADFADA
+1301 
-1315 QAEDELEFDD
+1315 EFDD

>member
-122 SQVSS
+122 AQVNS

-168 TQKAT
+168 TQQAT

-523 MTSDEDLESLFNSIE
+523 MTSDEDLESLFDSIE

-847 AQPELPGEPEVKE
+847 AQPE
-860 QDLAAELADA
+860 
-870 QADDEFEFYGLELP
+870 
-884 EYSEEDALADAMAQP
+884 
-899 ELSGEPEA
+899 
-907 EVKEENLAAEFADA
+907 
-921 QADDEY
+921 
-927 ELDDLE
+927 
-933 LPEYSEE
+933 
-940 DALAEAIAQPELSG
+940 AIAQPELSG

-995 DAIAQPELSGEPEVK
+995 DAMAQPELSGEPEAEVKEENLAAEFVGAQADDEFEFDDLDLPEYSEEDTLADAMAQPELSDEPEVKEEGLAADFADAQADDEFEFDDLDLPEYSEEDALADAIAQPELSGEPKVK
-1010 EQDLAAELAD
+1010 EEGLAADFAD
-1020 VQAEDESEFDD
+1020 AQAEDELEFDD

-1036 YSEEDALADAMAQPE
+1036 YSEEDALADAIAQPE
-1051 LSGEPEVKEQ
+1051 LSGEPEVEEEGLVADFADAQ
-1061 DLAAE
+1061 AE
-1066 LADVQADDE
+1066 DE

-1090 ALADAVTKPELSG
+1090 ALADAIAQPELSG

-1111 LVADFADAQAEDELE
+1111 LAADFADAQAEDELE

-1153 PEVKEEDL
+1153 PEVKEEGL
-1161 AAEFADAQAEDEF
+1161 AADFANAQAEDEF

-1193 MAQPELSGEPEVK
+1193 MAQPELSGESEVK

-1215 DAQAEDEFEF
+1215 N
-1225 DDLELPEYSEEDALA
+1225 
-1240 DAMAQ
+1240 
-1245 PELSGEP
+1245 
-1252 EVKEEGLAADF
+1252 V
-1263 ADAQAEDE
+1263 
-1271 FEFDDLE
+1271 
-1278 LPEYSEEDVLA
+1278 
-1289 DAMAHPELSGEP
+1289 
-1301 EVKEEGLAADFADA
+1301 

-1338 DSIASSDTDPERSV
+1338 DSIASSDSDPERSV

>member
-122 SQVSS
+122 AQVNS

-168 TQKAT
+168 TQQAT

-795 SVRDNVSETTSA
+795 SVRDNVSETTSTSA
-807 SDDNDVE
+807 DNDVE

-832 ELAEYSEEDA
+832 ELAEDSEEDA
-842 LADAM
+842 LADGM

-870 QADDEFEFYGLELP
+870 QADDDFEFDDLELP

-954 EPEAEVKEEN
+954 E
-964 LAAEFVDAQA
+964 L
-974 EDEYEFDDL
+974 
-983 ELPEYSE
+983 
-990 EDALA
+990 
-995 DAIAQPELSGEPEVK
+995 EVK
-1010 EQDLAAELAD
+1010 EQD
-1020 VQAEDESEFDD
+1020 F
-1031 LELPE
+1031 
-1036 YSEEDALADAMAQPE
+1036 
-1051 LSGEPEVKEQ
+1051 
-1061 DLAAE
+1061 AAE

-1174 EFDDLEL
+1174 EFDDLDL

-1215 DAQAEDEFEF
+1215 DAQAEDEF
-1225 DDLELPEYSEEDALA
+1225 
-1240 DAMAQ
+1240 
-1245 PELSGEP
+1245 
-1252 EVKEEGLAADF
+1252 
-1263 ADAQAEDE
+1263 
-1271 FEFDDLE
+1271 
-1278 LPEYSEEDVLA
+1278 
-1289 DAMAHPELSGEP
+1289 
-1301 EVKEEGLAADFADA
+1301 
-1315 QAEDELEFDD
+1315 EFDD

>member
-122 SQVSS
+122 AQVSS

-136 MAAHQARLNQGD
+136 MAAHQARLNQGE

-168 TQKAT
+168 TQQAT
-173 AKVAETVTV
+173 AKVAETVTA
-182 PAMVDTVKPE
+182 PATVDTVKPE

-320 IAPVT
+320 VAPVT

-440 AFDLSDDGDMSQ
+440 AFDLSDDVDMSQ

-538 SQADLDTLEAEADNF
+538 SQADLETLEAEADNF

-592 DEDFD
+592 DDDFD

-700 NLDDDEES
+700 NLDDEES
-708 SFEDEAFD
+708 AFEDEAFD
-716 FNPEIEGTDSGAAMQ
+716 FNPEIEGTDSGAEMQ

-760 EESESTSEIVEDSQ
+760 EDSESTSEIVEDSQ

-832 ELAEYSEEDA
+832 ELAEDSEEDA

-847 AQPELPGEPEVKE
+847 AQPELSGEPEVKEEGLAADFVDAQAEDEFEFDDLELPEYSEEDALADAITQPELSGEPEAEVKEENLAAEFAGAQAEDEFEFDDLELPEYSEEDALVDAVAQPELSNEPEVKEQDLAAELADVQAEDEFEFDDLELPEYSEEEALADAMAQPELSGEPEVKE

-870 QADDEFEFYGLELP
+870 QAEDELEFDDLELP

-899 ELSGEPEA
+899 ELSGEPG
-907 EVKEENLAAEFADA
+907 VKEEGLAADFA
-921 QADDEY
+921 
-927 ELDDLE
+927 
-933 LPEYSEE
+933 
-940 DALAEAIAQPELSG
+940 
-954 EPEAEVKEEN
+954 
-964 LAAEFVDAQA
+964 DAQA
-974 EDEYEFDDL
+974 EDEFEFDDL

-995 DAIAQPELSGEPEVK
+995 DAVTQPELSGEPEVK
-1010 EQDLAAELAD
+1010 EEGLTADFADAQADDEL
-1020 VQAEDESEFDD
+1020 EFDD

-1066 LADVQADDE
+1066 LAD
-1075 FEFDDL
+1075 
-1081 ELPEYSEED
+1081 
-1090 ALADAVTKPELSG
+1090 
-1103 EPEVKEEG
+1103 
-1111 LVADFADAQAEDELE
+1111 
-1126 FDDLEL
+1126 
-1132 PEYSEEDALADAI
+1132 
-1145 AQPELSGE
+1145 
-1153 PEVKEEDL
+1153 
-1161 AAEFADAQAEDEF
+1161 AQAEDEF

-1181 PEYSEEDALADA
+1181 PEYSEEDALAD
-1193 MAQPELSGEPEVK
+1193 
-1206 EEGLAADFA
+1206 
-1215 DAQAEDEFEF
+1215 
-1225 DDLELPEYSEEDALA
+1225 
-1240 DAMAQ
+1240 
-1245 PELSGEP
+1245 
-1252 EVKEEGLAADF
+1252 
-1263 ADAQAEDE
+1263 
-1271 FEFDDLE
+1271 
-1278 LPEYSEEDVLA
+1278 
-1289 DAMAHPELSGEP
+1289 
-1301 EVKEEGLAADFADA
+1301 
-1315 QAEDELEFDD
+1315 
-1325 LELPEYSEEDALA
+1325 
-1338 DSIASSDTDPERSV
+1338 SIASSDIDPERSV

-1367 EFDEHSLN
+1367 EFDERSLN
-1375 SLLDDNEESEG
+1375 SLLDENEENEG

-1468 QEKHFM
+1468 REKHFM

-1484 REETAF
+1484 REDTAF

>member
-122 SQVSS
+122 AQVNS

-168 TQKAT
+168 TQQAT

-469 SDAIDQS
+469 SEAIDQS

-592 DEDFD
+592 DDDFD

-641 NVASESVEEP
+641 NVASESAEEP

-760 EESESTSEIVEDSQ
+760 EDSESTSEIVEDSQ

-832 ELAEYSEEDA
+832 ELAEDSEEDA

-847 AQPELPGEPEVKE
+847 AQPELPGEPEIEVKE
-860 QDLAAELADA
+860 EDLAAELADA
-870 QADDEFEFYGLELP
+870 QADDEFEFDDLELPEYSEEDTLADAIAQPELSGEPEVKEEGLAADFADAQADDEFEFDDLELPEYSEEDALADAMAQPELSGEPEIKEEGLAADFADAQAEDEFEFDDLALP

-921 QADDEY
+921 QA
-927 ELDDLE
+927 
-933 LPEYSEE
+933 
-940 DALAEAIAQPELSG
+940 
-954 EPEAEVKEEN
+954 
-964 LAAEFVDAQA
+964 
-974 EDEYEFDDL
+974 EDESEFDDL

-995 DAIAQPELSGEPEVK
+995 DAIAQSELSGEPEVK

-1036 YSEEDALADAMAQPE
+1036 YSEEDALADA
-1051 LSGEPEVKEQ
+1051 
-1061 DLAAE
+1061 
-1066 LADVQADDE
+1066 
-1075 FEFDDL
+1075 
-1081 ELPEYSEED
+1081 
-1090 ALADAVTKPELSG
+1090 
-1103 EPEVKEEG
+1103 
-1111 LVADFADAQAEDELE
+1111 
-1126 FDDLEL
+1126 
-1132 PEYSEEDALADAI
+1132 I

-1153 PEVKEEDL
+1153 PEVKEEGL
-1161 AAEFADAQAEDEF
+1161 AADFADAQAEDEL

-1215 DAQAEDEFEF
+1215 DAQAEDELEF

-1245 PELSGEP
+1245 
-1252 EVKEEGLAADF
+1252 
-1263 ADAQAEDE
+1263 
-1271 FEFDDLE
+1271 
-1278 LPEYSEEDVLA
+1278 
-1289 DAMAHPELSGEP
+1289 PELSGEP

-1338 DSIASSDTDPERSV
+1338 DSIASSVTDPERSV

-1394 AQTIDSAGMDID
+1394 AKTIDSAGMDID

>member
-122 SQVSS
+122 AQVNS

-168 TQKAT
+168 TQQAT

-425 LDEATHNAND
+425 LDEATHNTND

-832 ELAEYSEEDA
+832 ELAEDSEEDA

-847 AQPELPGEPEVKE
+847 AQPELSGEPEAEVKE
-860 QDLAAELADA
+860 ENLAAEFADA
-870 QADDEFEFYGLELP
+870 QADDEFEFDDLDLP

-927 ELDDLE
+927 EFDDLD
-933 LPEYSEE
+933 LPEY
-940 DALAEAIAQPELSG
+940 I
-954 EPEAEVKEEN
+954 
-964 LAAEFVDAQA
+964 
-974 EDEYEFDDL
+974 
-983 ELPEYSE
+983 E

-995 DAIAQPELSGEPEVK
+995 DAMAQPELSGEPEVK
-1010 EQDLAAELAD
+1010 EEDLAAELAD

-1051 LSGEPEVKEQ
+1051 LSGE
-1061 DLAAE
+1061 
-1066 LADVQADDE
+1066 
-1075 FEFDDL
+1075 
-1081 ELPEYSEED
+1081 S
-1090 ALADAVTKPELSG
+1090 
-1103 EPEVKEEG
+1103 EVKEEG
-1111 LVADFADAQAEDELE
+1111 LAADFADAQAEDEFE

-1153 PEVKEEDL
+1153 PEVQEEGLAADFANVQAEDEFEFDDLELPEYSEEDALADAMAQPELSDEPEVKEEGL
-1161 AAEFADAQAEDEF
+1161 AADFANVQAEDEF

-1215 DAQAEDEFEF
+1215 DAQAEDELEF

-1271 FEFDDLE
+1271 LEFDDLE
-1278 LPEYSEEDVLA
+1278 LPEYSEEDALA
-1289 DAMAHPELSGEP
+1289 DAMAQPELSGEP

-1338 DSIASSDTDPERSV
+1338 DSIASSVTDPERSV

-1394 AQTIDSAGMDID
+1394 AKTIDSAGMDID

>member
-122 SQVSS
+122 AQVNS

-168 TQKAT
+168 TQQAT

-182 PAMVDTVKPE
+182 PAMADTVKPE

-469 SDAIDQS
+469 SEAIDQS

-860 QDLAAELADA
+860 QDFAAELADA
-870 QADDEFEFYGLELP
+870 
-884 EYSEEDALADAMAQP
+884 
-899 ELSGEPEA
+899 
-907 EVKEENLAAEFADA
+907 
-921 QADDEY
+921 
-927 ELDDLE
+927 
-933 LPEYSEE
+933 
-940 DALAEAIAQPELSG
+940 
-954 EPEAEVKEEN
+954 
-964 LAAEFVDAQA
+964 
-974 EDEYEFDDL
+974 
-983 ELPEYSE
+983 
-990 EDALA
+990 
-995 DAIAQPELSGEPEVK
+995 
-1010 EQDLAAELAD
+1010 
-1020 VQAEDESEFDD
+1020 
-1031 LELPE
+1031 
-1036 YSEEDALADAMAQPE
+1036 
-1051 LSGEPEVKEQ
+1051 
-1061 DLAAE
+1061 
-1066 LADVQADDE
+1066 QADDE

-1090 ALADAVTKPELSG
+1090 ALADAM
-1103 EPEVKEEG
+1103 
-1111 LVADFADAQAEDELE
+1111 
-1126 FDDLEL
+1126 
-1132 PEYSEEDALADAI
+1132 

-1181 PEYSEEDALADA
+1181 PEYSEEDTLADAMAQPELSGEPEAEVKEENLAAEFADVQADDESEFDDLELPEYSEEDALADAMAQPELSGESEVKEEGLAADFADAQAEDEFEFDDLELPEYSEEDALADAIAQPELSGEPEVQEEGLAADFANVQAEDELEFDDLELPEYSEEYALADA

-1240 DAMAQ
+1240 DAIAQ

-1252 EVKEEGLAADF
+1252 EVQEEGLAADF
-1263 ADAQAEDE
+1263 ANVQAEDE

-1278 LPEYSEEDVLA
+1278 LPEYSEEDALA
-1289 DAMAHPELSGEP
+1289 DAMAQPELSGEL

>member
-122 SQVSS
+122 AQVNS

-168 TQKAT
+168 TQQAT

-847 AQPELPGEPEVKE
+847 AQPELSGEPEAEVKE
-860 QDLAAELADA
+860 ENLAAEFADA
-870 QADDEFEFYGLELP
+870 QADDEFEFDDLDLP

-927 ELDDLE
+927 EFDDLD
-933 LPEYSEE
+933 LPEY
-940 DALAEAIAQPELSG
+940 I
-954 EPEAEVKEEN
+954 
-964 LAAEFVDAQA
+964 
-974 EDEYEFDDL
+974 
-983 ELPEYSE
+983 E

-995 DAIAQPELSGEPEVK
+995 DAMAQPELSGEPEVK
-1010 EQDLAAELAD
+1010 EEDLAAELTD

-1240 DAMAQ
+1240 DALAQ

-1271 FEFDDLE
+1271 F
-1278 LPEYSEEDVLA
+1278 
-1289 DAMAHPELSGEP
+1289 
-1301 EVKEEGLAADFADA
+1301 
-1315 QAEDELEFDD
+1315 EFDD

>member
-122 SQVSS
+122 AQVNS

-168 TQKAT
+168 TQQAT

-425 LDEATHNAND
+425 LDEATHNTND

-832 ELAEYSEEDA
+832 ELAEDSEEDA

-847 AQPELPGEPEVKE
+847 AQPELSGEPEAEVKE
-860 QDLAAELADA
+860 ENLAAEFADA
-870 QADDEFEFYGLELP
+870 QADDEFEFDDLDLP

-927 ELDDLE
+927 EFDDLD
-933 LPEYSEE
+933 LPEY
-940 DALAEAIAQPELSG
+940 I
-954 EPEAEVKEEN
+954 
-964 LAAEFVDAQA
+964 
-974 EDEYEFDDL
+974 
-983 ELPEYSE
+983 E

-995 DAIAQPELSGEPEVK
+995 DAMAQPELSGEPEVK
-1010 EQDLAAELAD
+1010 EEDLAAELAD

-1051 LSGEPEVKEQ
+1051 LSGE
-1061 DLAAE
+1061 
-1066 LADVQADDE
+1066 
-1075 FEFDDL
+1075 
-1081 ELPEYSEED
+1081 S
-1090 ALADAVTKPELSG
+1090 
-1103 EPEVKEEG
+1103 EVKEEG
-1111 LVADFADAQAEDELE
+1111 LAADFADAQAEDEFE

-1153 PEVKEEDL
+1153 PEVQEEGLAADFANVQAEDEFEFDDLELPEYSEEDALADAMAQPELSDEPAVKEEGL
-1161 AAEFADAQAEDEF
+1161 AADFANVQAEDEF

-1215 DAQAEDEFEF
+1215 DAQAEDELEF

-1245 PELSGEP
+1245 
-1252 EVKEEGLAADF
+1252 
-1263 ADAQAEDE
+1263 
-1271 FEFDDLE
+1271 
-1278 LPEYSEEDVLA
+1278 
-1289 DAMAHPELSGEP
+1289 PELSGEP

-1338 DSIASSDTDPERSV
+1338 DSIASSVTDPERSV

-1394 AQTIDSAGMDID
+1394 AKTIDSAGMDID

>member
-122 SQVSS
+122 AQVNS

-163 VVEAK
+163 AVEAK
-168 TQKAT
+168 TQQAT

-350 SEKLFSDEVDS
+350 GEKLFSDEVDS

-832 ELAEYSEEDA
+832 ELAEYSEEDT
-842 LADAM
+842 LADAI
-847 AQPELPGEPEVKE
+847 AQPELSGEPEVKE
-860 QDLAAELADA
+860 EGLAADFADA
-870 QADDEFEFYGLELP
+870 QADDEFEFDDLELP

-940 DALAEAIAQPELSG
+940 DALA
-954 EPEAEVKEEN
+954 
-964 LAAEFVDAQA
+964 DAM
-974 EDEYEFDDL
+974 
-983 ELPEYSE
+983 
-990 EDALA
+990 
-995 DAIAQPELSGEPEVK
+995 AQPELSGEPEVK
-1010 EQDLAAELAD
+1010 EQDLAAEFAD
-1020 VQAEDESEFDD
+1020 AQAEDESEFDD

-1036 YSEEDALADAMAQPE
+1036 YSEEDALADEMVQPE
-1051 LSGEPEVKEQ
+1051 LSGESEVE
-1061 DLAAE
+1061 
-1066 LADVQADDE
+1066 
-1075 FEFDDL
+1075 
-1081 ELPEYSEED
+1081 
-1090 ALADAVTKPELSG
+1090 
-1103 EPEVKEEG
+1103 EEG

-1153 PEVKEEDL
+1153 PEVQEEGLAADFANVQAEDELEFDDLELPEYSEEDALADAMAQPELSGEPEVKEEGL
-1161 AAEFADAQAEDEF
+1161 AADFADVQAEDEF

-1215 DAQAEDEFEF
+1215 N
-1225 DDLELPEYSEEDALA
+1225 
-1240 DAMAQ
+1240 
-1245 PELSGEP
+1245 
-1252 EVKEEGLAADF
+1252 V
-1263 ADAQAEDE
+1263 
-1271 FEFDDLE
+1271 
-1278 LPEYSEEDVLA
+1278 
-1289 DAMAHPELSGEP
+1289 
-1301 EVKEEGLAADFADA
+1301 

-1367 EFDEHSLN
+1367 EFDERSLN
-1375 SLLDDNEESEG
+1375 SLLDENEESEG

>member
-122 SQVSS
+122 AQVSS

-168 TQKAT
+168 TQQAT
-173 AKVAETVTV
+173 AKVAETVSV

-258 AQKLAPSALDQ
+258 AQKLAPSTLDQ
-269 LLSNGWMVGL
+269 LLSNGWIVGL

-320 IAPVT
+320 VAPVT

-516 LTQTDVK
+516 LTQTNVK

-731 PEETPTA
+731 PDETPTA

-760 EESESTSEIVEDSQ
+760 EESESTSEIVEDNQ

-781 MAELDGAENTEIVE
+781 MTELDGAENTEIVE
-795 SVRDNVSETTSA
+795 SVRDNVSEATAA

-847 AQPELPGEPEVKE
+847 AQPELPGEPEIEVKE
-860 QDLAAELADA
+860 EDLAAELADA
-870 QADDEFEFYGLELP
+870 QADDEFEF
-884 EYSEEDALADAMAQP
+884 
-899 ELSGEPEA
+899 
-907 EVKEENLAAEFADA
+907 
-921 QADDEY
+921 
-927 ELDDLE
+927 DDLE

-940 DALAEAIAQPELSG
+940 DT
-954 EPEAEVKEEN
+954 
-964 LAAEFVDAQA
+964 
-974 EDEYEFDDL
+974 
-983 ELPEYSE
+983 
-990 EDALA
+990 LA

-1010 EQDLAAELAD
+1010 EEGLAADFAD
-1020 VQAEDESEFDD
+1020 AQAEDELEFDD

-1051 LSGEPEVKEQ
+1051 LSDEPEVKEEG
-1061 DLAAE
+1061 LAADFADAQAE
-1066 LADVQADDE
+1066 DEFEFDDLDLPEYSEEDALADAMAQPELSGEPKVKEEGLAADFADAQAEDE

-1103 EPEVKEEG
+1103 ETEVKEEG

-1153 PEVKEEDL
+1153 PEVKEEGL
-1161 AAEFADAQAEDEF
+1161 AADFANAQAEDEF
-1174 EFDDLEL
+1174 EFDDLDL

-1193 MAQPELSGEPEVK
+1193 IAQPELSGESEIK

-1252 EVKEEGLAADF
+1252 EVKEEGLTADF
-1263 ADAQAEDE
+1263 AN
-1271 FEFDDLE
+1271 
-1278 LPEYSEEDVLA
+1278 V
-1289 DAMAHPELSGEP
+1289 
-1301 EVKEEGLAADFADA
+1301 

-1338 DSIASSDTDPERSV
+1338 DSIASSDSDPERSV

>member
-122 SQVSS
+122 AQVSS
-127 ATTQEAINI
+127 ATMQEAINI
-136 MAAHQARLNQGD
+136 MAAHQARLNQGE

-168 TQKAT
+168 TQQAT

-320 IAPVT
+320 IASVT

-425 LDEATHNAND
+425 LDEA
-435 DDDEA
+435 
-440 AFDLSDDGDMSQ
+440 AFDLSDDGDMSK

-457 LLANDGEVEDLE
+457 LLANDGGVEDLE

-538 SQADLDTLEAEADNF
+538 SQAGLETLEAEADSF

-592 DEDFD
+592 DDDFD
-597 VASDKLLNELLDES
+597 VASDKLLNELLGES

-708 SFEDEAFD
+708 AFEDEAFD
-716 FNPEIEGTDSGAAMQ
+716 FNPEIEGTDSGAEMQ

-760 EESESTSEIVEDSQ
+760 EDSESTSEIVEDSQ

-832 ELAEYSEEDA
+832 ELAEDSEE
-842 LADAM
+842 
-847 AQPELPGEPEVKE
+847 
-860 QDLAAELADA
+860 
-870 QADDEFEFYGLELP
+870 
-884 EYSEEDALADAMAQP
+884 
-899 ELSGEPEA
+899 
-907 EVKEENLAAEFADA
+907 
-921 QADDEY
+921 
-927 ELDDLE
+927 
-933 LPEYSEE
+933 
-940 DALAEAIAQPELSG
+940 
-954 EPEAEVKEEN
+954 
-964 LAAEFVDAQA
+964 
-974 EDEYEFDDL
+974 
-983 ELPEYSE
+983 
-990 EDALA
+990 
-995 DAIAQPELSGEPEVK
+995 
-1010 EQDLAAELAD
+1010 
-1020 VQAEDESEFDD
+1020 
-1031 LELPE
+1031 
-1036 YSEEDALADAMAQPE
+1036 DAMAQPE
-1051 LSGEPEVKEQ
+1051 LSGEPEVKE
-1061 DLAAE
+1061 
-1066 LADVQADDE
+1066 
-1075 FEFDDL
+1075 
-1081 ELPEYSEED
+1081 
-1090 ALADAVTKPELSG
+1090 
-1103 EPEVKEEG
+1103 EG
-1111 LVADFADAQAEDELE
+1111 
-1126 FDDLEL
+1126 
-1132 PEYSEEDALADAI
+1132 
-1145 AQPELSGE
+1145 
-1153 PEVKEEDL
+1153 L

-1193 MAQPELSGEPEVK
+1193 ITQ
-1206 EEGLAADFA
+1206 
-1215 DAQAEDEFEF
+1215 
-1225 DDLELPEYSEEDALA
+1225 
-1240 DAMAQ
+1240 
-1245 PELSGEP
+1245 
-1252 EVKEEGLAADF
+1252 
-1263 ADAQAEDE
+1263 
-1271 FEFDDLE
+1271 
-1278 LPEYSEEDVLA
+1278 
-1289 DAMAHPELSGEP
+1289 PELSGEP

-1338 DSIASSDTDPERSV
+1338 DAMAQPELSGEPGVKEEGLAADFADAQAEDEFEFDDLELPEYSEEDALADAVTQPELSGEPEVKEEGLTADFADAQADDELEFDDLELPEYSEEDALADAIAQPELSGEPEVKEEGLTADFADAQADDELEFDDLELPEYSEEDALADAMAQPELSGEPEVKEQDLAAELADAQAEDEFEFDDLELPEYSEEDALADSIASSDIDPERS

-1367 EFDEHSLN
+1367 EFDERSLN
-1375 SLLDDNEESEG
+1375 SLLDENEENEG

-1484 REETAF
+1484 REDTAF

>member
-122 SQVSS
+122 AQVNS

-168 TQKAT
+168 TQQAT

-182 PAMVDTVKPE
+182 PAMVDTVTPE

-628 EWVEKEEQPVKTE
+628 EWVEKEKQPVKTE

-651 VLDDG
+651 VFDDG

-847 AQPELPGEPEVKE
+847 AQPELSGEPEAEVKE
-860 QDLAAELADA
+860 ENLAAEFVGA
-870 QADDEFEFYGLELP
+870 QADDEFEFDDLDLP
-884 EYSEEDALADAMAQP
+884 EYSEEDTLADAMAQP

-940 DALAEAIAQPELSG
+940 DALA
-954 EPEAEVKEEN
+954 
-964 LAAEFVDAQA
+964 DAM
-974 EDEYEFDDL
+974 
-983 ELPEYSE
+983 
-990 EDALA
+990 
-995 DAIAQPELSGEPEVK
+995 AQPELSGEPEVK
-1010 EQDLAAELAD
+1010 EEDLAAELAD

-1051 LSGEPEVKEQ
+1051 LSGE
-1061 DLAAE
+1061 
-1066 LADVQADDE
+1066 
-1075 FEFDDL
+1075 
-1081 ELPEYSEED
+1081 S
-1090 ALADAVTKPELSG
+1090 
-1103 EPEVKEEG
+1103 EVKEEG
-1111 LVADFADAQAEDELE
+1111 LAADFADAQAEDEFE

-1174 EFDDLEL
+1174 EFDDLDL

-1252 EVKEEGLAADF
+1252 EVKEEGLSADF

-1271 FEFDDLE
+1271 F
-1278 LPEYSEEDVLA
+1278 
-1289 DAMAHPELSGEP
+1289 
-1301 EVKEEGLAADFADA
+1301 
-1315 QAEDELEFDD
+1315 EFDD

-1352 PEAEAGIDFEAMAHQ
+1352 PEAVAGIDFEAMAHQ

-1386 FSFDQPID
+1386 FSFDQSID

>member
-122 SQVSS
+122 AQVSS

-136 MAAHQARLNQGD
+136 MAAHQARLNQGE

-168 TQKAT
+168 TQQAT

-320 IAPVT
+320 IASVT

-425 LDEATHNAND
+425 LDEA
-435 DDDEA
+435 
-440 AFDLSDDGDMSQ
+440 AFDLSDDGDMSK

-538 SQADLDTLEAEADNF
+538 SQAGLETLEAEADSF

-592 DEDFD
+592 DDDFD
-597 VASDKLLNELLDES
+597 VASDKLLNELLGES

-708 SFEDEAFD
+708 AFEDEAFD
-716 FNPEIEGTDSGAAMQ
+716 FNPEIEGTDSGAEMQ

-760 EESESTSEIVEDSQ
+760 EDSESTSEIVEDSQ

-832 ELAEYSEEDA
+832 ELAEDSEE
-842 LADAM
+842 
-847 AQPELPGEPEVKE
+847 
-860 QDLAAELADA
+860 
-870 QADDEFEFYGLELP
+870 
-884 EYSEEDALADAMAQP
+884 
-899 ELSGEPEA
+899 
-907 EVKEENLAAEFADA
+907 
-921 QADDEY
+921 
-927 ELDDLE
+927 
-933 LPEYSEE
+933 
-940 DALAEAIAQPELSG
+940 
-954 EPEAEVKEEN
+954 
-964 LAAEFVDAQA
+964 
-974 EDEYEFDDL
+974 
-983 ELPEYSE
+983 
-990 EDALA
+990 
-995 DAIAQPELSGEPEVK
+995 
-1010 EQDLAAELAD
+1010 
-1020 VQAEDESEFDD
+1020 
-1031 LELPE
+1031 
-1036 YSEEDALADAMAQPE
+1036 DAMAQPE
-1051 LSGEPEVKEQ
+1051 LSGEPEVKE
-1061 DLAAE
+1061 
-1066 LADVQADDE
+1066 
-1075 FEFDDL
+1075 
-1081 ELPEYSEED
+1081 
-1090 ALADAVTKPELSG
+1090 
-1103 EPEVKEEG
+1103 EG
-1111 LVADFADAQAEDELE
+1111 
-1126 FDDLEL
+1126 
-1132 PEYSEEDALADAI
+1132 
-1145 AQPELSGE
+1145 
-1153 PEVKEEDL
+1153 L

-1193 MAQPELSGEPEVK
+1193 ITQ
-1206 EEGLAADFA
+1206 
-1215 DAQAEDEFEF
+1215 
-1225 DDLELPEYSEEDALA
+1225 
-1240 DAMAQ
+1240 
-1245 PELSGEP
+1245 
-1252 EVKEEGLAADF
+1252 
-1263 ADAQAEDE
+1263 
-1271 FEFDDLE
+1271 
-1278 LPEYSEEDVLA
+1278 
-1289 DAMAHPELSGEP
+1289 PELSGEP

-1338 DSIASSDTDPERSV
+1338 DAMAQPELSGEPGVKEEGLAADFADAQAEDEFEFDDLELPEYSEEDALADAVTQPELSGEPEVKEEGLTADFADAQADDELEFDDLELPEYSEEDALADAIAQPELSGEPEVKEEGLTADFADAQADDELEFDDLELPEYSEEDALADAMAQPELSGEPEVKEQDLAAELADAQAEDEFEFDDLELPEYSEEDALADSIASSDIDPERS
-1352 PEAEAGIDFEAMAHQ
+1352 PEAEAGIGFEAMAHQ
-1367 EFDEHSLN
+1367 EFDERSLN
-1375 SLLDDNEESEG
+1375 SLLDENEENEG

-1484 REETAF
+1484 REDTAF

>member
-122 SQVSS
+122 AQVSS

-148 VKPAIQPAPIAKPQP
+148 VKPAIQPAPIVKPQP

-168 TQKAT
+168 TQQAT
-173 AKVAETVTV
+173 AKVAETVTA

-269 LLSNGWMVGL
+269 LLSNGWVVGL

-320 IAPVT
+320 VAPVT

-538 SQADLDTLEAEADNF
+538 SQADLETLEAEADSF

-592 DEDFD
+592 DDDFD
-597 VASDKLLNELLDES
+597 VASDKLLNELLGES

-700 NLDDDEES
+700 NLDDDDEES
-708 SFEDEAFD
+708 AFEDEAFD
-716 FNPEIEGTDSGAAMQ
+716 FNPEIEGTDSGAEMQ

-750 VPQDDDWLLD
+750 VPQEDDWLLD
-760 EESESTSEIVEDSQ
+760 EDSESTSEIVEDSQ

-795 SVRDNVSETTSA
+795 SVRDNVSEPTSA

-832 ELAEYSEEDA
+832 ELAED
-842 LADAM
+842 
-847 AQPELPGEPEVKE
+847 
-860 QDLAAELADA
+860 
-870 QADDEFEFYGLELP
+870 
-884 EYSEEDALADAMAQP
+884 
-899 ELSGEPEA
+899 
-907 EVKEENLAAEFADA
+907 
-921 QADDEY
+921 
-927 ELDDLE
+927 
-933 LPEYSEE
+933 
-940 DALAEAIAQPELSG
+940 
-954 EPEAEVKEEN
+954 
-964 LAAEFVDAQA
+964 
-974 EDEYEFDDL
+974 
-983 ELPEYSE
+983 
-990 EDALA
+990 
-995 DAIAQPELSGEPEVK
+995 
-1010 EQDLAAELAD
+1010 
-1020 VQAEDESEFDD
+1020 
-1031 LELPE
+1031 
-1036 YSEEDALADAMAQPE
+1036 SEEDALADAMAQPE
-1051 LSGEPEVKEQ
+1051 LSGEPEVKE
-1061 DLAAE
+1061 
-1066 LADVQADDE
+1066 
-1075 FEFDDL
+1075 
-1081 ELPEYSEED
+1081 
-1090 ALADAVTKPELSG
+1090 
-1103 EPEVKEEG
+1103 EG
-1111 LVADFADAQAEDELE
+1111 
-1126 FDDLEL
+1126 
-1132 PEYSEEDALADAI
+1132 
-1145 AQPELSGE
+1145 
-1153 PEVKEEDL
+1153 L

-1193 MAQPELSGEPEVK
+1193 ITQ
-1206 EEGLAADFA
+1206 
-1215 DAQAEDEFEF
+1215 
-1225 DDLELPEYSEEDALA
+1225 
-1240 DAMAQ
+1240 
-1245 PELSGEP
+1245 
-1252 EVKEEGLAADF
+1252 
-1263 ADAQAEDE
+1263 
-1271 FEFDDLE
+1271 
-1278 LPEYSEEDVLA
+1278 
-1289 DAMAHPELSGEP
+1289 PELSGEP

-1325 LELPEYSEEDALA
+1325 LELPEYSEEDALVDAVAQPELSNEPEVKEQDLAAELADVQAEDEFEFDDLELPEYSEEEALADAMAQPELSGEPEVKEQDLAAELADAQAEDELEFDDLELPEYSEEEALADAMAQPELSGEPGVKEQDLAADFADAQAEDEFEFDDLELPEYSEEDALADAVTQPELSGEPEVKEEGLTADFTDAQADDELEFDDLELPEYSEEDALADAIAQPELSGEPEVKEEGLTADFADAQADDELEFDDLELPEYSEEDALADAMAQPELSGEPEVKEEGLAADFANVQAEDELEFDDLELPEYSEEDALA
-1338 DSIASSDTDPERSV
+1338 DSIASSDTERSV

-1367 EFDEHSLN
+1367 EFDERSLN
-1375 SLLDDNEESEG
+1375 SLLDENEENEG

-1484 REETAF
+1484 REDTAF

>member
-122 SQVSS
+122 AQVNS

-168 TQKAT
+168 TQQAT

-523 MTSDEDLESLFNSIE
+523 MTSDKDLESLFNSIE

-553 EETALLDELI
+553 EETALLDDLI

-847 AQPELPGEPEVKE
+847 AQPELSGEPEAEVKE
-860 QDLAAELADA
+860 ENLAAEFVGA
-870 QADDEFEFYGLELP
+870 QADDEFEFDDLDLPEYSEEDALADAMAQPELSGEPEAEVKEENLAAEFADAQADDEYEFDDLDLP

-927 ELDDLE
+927 EL
-933 LPEYSEE
+933 
-940 DALAEAIAQPELSG
+940 
-954 EPEAEVKEEN
+954 
-964 LAAEFVDAQA
+964 
-974 EDEYEFDDL
+974 
-983 ELPEYSE
+983 
-990 EDALA
+990 
-995 DAIAQPELSGEPEVK
+995 
-1010 EQDLAAELAD
+1010 
-1020 VQAEDESEFDD
+1020 DD

-1132 PEYSEEDALADAI
+1132 SEYSEEDALADAI

-1174 EFDDLEL
+1174 EFDDLDL

-1252 EVKEEGLAADF
+1252 EVKEEGLSADF

-1271 FEFDDLE
+1271 F
-1278 LPEYSEEDVLA
+1278 
-1289 DAMAHPELSGEP
+1289 
-1301 EVKEEGLAADFADA
+1301 
-1315 QAEDELEFDD
+1315 EFDD

>member
-122 SQVSS
+122 AQVNS

-168 TQKAT
+168 TQQAT
-173 AKVAETVTV
+173 AKVAEAVTV

-847 AQPELPGEPEVKE
+847 AQPELSGEPEVEVKE
-860 QDLAAELADA
+860 ENLAAEFVGA
-870 QADDEFEFYGLELP
+870 QADDEFEFDDLDLP
-884 EYSEEDALADAMAQP
+884 EYSEEDTLADAMAQP

-927 ELDDLE
+927 
-933 LPEYSEE
+933 
-940 DALAEAIAQPELSG
+940 
-954 EPEAEVKEEN
+954 
-964 LAAEFVDAQA
+964 
-974 EDEYEFDDL
+974 
-983 ELPEYSE
+983 
-990 EDALA
+990 
-995 DAIAQPELSGEPEVK
+995 
-1010 EQDLAAELAD
+1010 
-1020 VQAEDESEFDD
+1020 EFDD

-1066 LADVQADDE
+1066 FVGAQADDE

-1081 ELPEYSEED
+1081 DLPEYSEED

-1103 EPEVKEEG
+1103 EPKVKEEG

-1245 PELSGEP
+1245 PELSDEP
-1252 EVKEEGLAADF
+1252 EVKEEGLTADF
-1263 ADAQAEDE
+1263 ANVQAEDE
-1271 FEFDDLE
+1271 LEFDDLE
-1278 LPEYSEEDVLA
+1278 LPEYSEEDALA
-1289 DAMAHPELSGEP
+1289 DAMAQPELSGEP
-1301 EVKEEGLAADFADA
+1301 EVKEEGLAADFANV